1 MGALPDGSMKGF
13 RVAFLV
19 IVAAAGLIVGLVAR
33 YNLLADLA
41 WISWSLATGMVIAAL
56 ATQIVQGLRD
66 GEFGLDIIALIS
78 MSAALV
84 FGEYLAANVV
94 ALMYAGGQWLEDLA
108 RQRARREMSALLG
121 RVARTAMRYRV
132 DTLEEVPID
141 GIRPADRLLIREGE
155 VLPVDGR
162 VASGQATLD
171 LSALTGEPLPRNFGR
186 GEEVLSGAT
195 CAGPTFDLIVSRRAS
210 ESAYANILRLV
221 RAAQDSKAPMSRM
234 ADRYAVWFLL
244 LTLAIA
250 LATWWWSKD
259 TMRVVAVLVVATPCP
274 LILAVPIALIA
285 GMSRASRI
293 GVLIKGSDALEAL
306 ASVRAAVLDK
316 TGTITTGQAEL
327 VQTEALAG
335 YTDRELLTYAASL
348 DQASAHVTATALIR
362 EATEREIALIPPT
375 NVDETP
381 GSGLE
386 GLVAGRKVTV
396 GSIGFVRKRCAALDS
411 GSLAEDRSTSD
422 RANTMS
428 VAVGLDGRFVGVLT
442 FADQLR
448 PDATEVIENLR
459 AAGIDRIILASGD
472 RTTIAES
479 MGRAVG
485 ADLALGDLTPEAKV
499 KVVRQERHRGT
510 VMMVGDGVND
520 APALA
525 AADVGVA
532 MGARGSASSSEVAS
546 VVLMVDELKALAAAM
561 TIARRSRNIAL
572 ESAIAGLALSVSA
585 MIVAAFGYLSPVQG
599 AIMQEGIDLIV
610 ILNALRALR

>member
-1 MGALPDGSMKGF
+1 MGALPHISMRGC

-19 IVAAAGLIVGLVAR
+19 IVAAAGLIVGLVAHS
-33 YNLLADLA
+33 NLLADLA
-41 WISWSLATGMVIAAL
+41 RISWSLATGMVIAAL
-56 ATQIVQGLRD
+56 VMQVVQGLRD

-108 RQRARREMSALLG
+108 RQRAGREMSALLG

-132 DTLEEVPID
+132 DKLEEVPID
-141 GIRPADRLLIREGE
+141 SIRPADRLLIREGE

-162 VASGQATLD
+162 VANGQATMD
-171 LSALTGEPLPRNFGR
+171 LSALTGESLPRNFGK
-186 GEEVLSGAT
+186 GEEVLSGST
-195 CAGPTFDLIVSRRAS
+195 CAGPAFDLIVSRQAS

-234 ADRYAVWFLL
+234 ADRYAIWFLL

-306 ASVRAAVLDK
+306 ASVRASVLDK
-316 TGTITTGQAEL
+316 TGTITSGQAQL
-327 VQTEALAG
+327 VQTAALAG
-335 YTDRELLTYAASL
+335 HTDRELLTYAASL

-362 EATEREIALIPPT
+362 EATGRGVALIPPT

-396 GSIGFVRKRCAALDS
+396 GSIGFVRERCAALDS

-422 RANTMS
+422 LANTMS
-428 VAVGLDGRFVGVLT
+428 VAVGLDGRFAGVLT

-448 PDATEVIENLR
+448 PDATEVMKSLR

-485 ADLALGDLTPEAKV
+485 VDLALGDLTPEAKV
-499 KVVRQERHRGT
+499 KVVRQERHRGP

-572 ESAIAGLALSVSA
+572 ESAIAGLALSASA

-599 AIMQEGIDLIV
+599 AIMQEGIDLMV